1 MNERNRFAPILEE
14 IEFFIAERNQ
24 IASSGPHLIIQYK
37 SDGEGKREIVSVRLV
52 HRFRPFQIKLSRLGR
67 IFVDFLAQRRHMWQ
81 TASEIEAGIDE
92 LYAND
97 ATHPHSKRRMPLI
110 ARRIVKVYVQRLR
123 NTLGRTFEEAGLKAD
138 PYHILRTER
147 SESNQVLYKLL
158 CTAELRE
165 ED

>member
-24 IASSGPHLIIQYK
+24 IASSGPHLVIQYK
-37 SDGEGKREIVSVRLV
+37 SDEGGKREIVSVRLV
-52 HRFRPFQIKLSRLGR
+52 HRSRPFQIKLSRLGR
-67 IFVDFLAQRRHMWQ
+67 IFIEFLVQRRHLWQ
-81 TASEIEAGIDE
+81 TAAEIEAGIDE

-97 ATHPHSKRRMPLI
+97 ATRPHSKRRIHLI

-123 NTLGRTFEEAGLKAD
+123 NTLGRTFEEAGLKVD
-138 PYHILRTER
+138 PYHVLCSER
-147 SESNQVLYKLL
+147 SETNQAVYKLQ